1 MAKSYR
7 ASEAFSLPASRLG
20 VPLRIAAVVFDF
32 DGTLTKP
39 DAIDFPAIHKVV
51 GCPDG
56 VGLLE
61 FLEAIDDR
69 DARLSKEG
77 VLIDAEMKAAERCQV
92 NEGARELIAEIR
104 KAQIPMAVI
113 TRNRREAVERAL
125 LNLED
130 ICEDD
135 FECLVTRDLPL
146 SPKPSPEAVVHVAE
160 ELDVTV
166 GELLL
171 VGDHLYDIEA
181 GARAGALTM
190 FLTNGK
196 DEGREKEAL
205 QSDFVVSDLREALD
219 IIRYG
224 LPLPVGKLP
233 SALLEEGL
241 EGLTVDDPSVL
252 FGAAVGEDA
261 AAVQV
266 GGAEVLVL
274 ASDPITLASDSMA
287 RYLVMAN
294 ANDVATSGVE
304 PRWFLATL
312 LFPRGTSPAEVLSF
326 LRGLDAVCA
335 EVGLTL
341 VGGHTEVTDAVS
353 RLVAVGT
360 VAGSGER
367 SRLLDKRQMREGDH
381 LLMTKGVAVEG
392 TGLLAR
398 EFGSRLMK
406 AGITAAEVTEC
417 SAFLDRIGV
426 LEEAR
431 IARGFSGV
439 TALHDVTEGGLA
451 AAVRELGDAGGHRL
465 CVYMERI
472 RIYSETTR
480 LCEALCLAPLG
491 LIGSGSLLITCST
504 EDMPR
509 LLQALGEEG
518 IEVAD
523 IGEVLEEGEGVEA
536 LFDGDSAEW
545 PVFERDEI
553 ARLQGL

>member
-1 MAKSYR
+1 MAKSDR
-7 ASEAFSLPASRLG
+7 ASKAVSLPASRLG
-20 VPLRIAAVVFDF
+20 APLRIAAVVFDF

-39 DAIDFPAIHKVV
+39 DAIDFPAIHKAV

-69 DARLSKEG
+69 DARLSKEA
-77 VLIDAEMKAAERCQV
+77 VLIDAEMKAAERCRV

-104 KAQIPMAVI
+104 KAKIPMAVI

-130 ICEDD
+130 VDEDD

-160 ELDVTV
+160 ELGVKI

-171 VGDHLYDIEA
+171 LGDHLYDIEA

-196 DEGREKEAL
+196 DEAREKEAL
-205 QSDFVVSDLREALD
+205 QSDFVVSDLKEALE

-224 LPLPVGKLP
+224 LPLPLGKLP
-233 SALLEEGL
+233 PALLEEGL

-266 GGAEVLVL
+266 SDGEVLVL
-274 ASDPITLASDSMA
+274 ASDPITLASDSLA
-287 RYLVMAN
+287 RYLVIAN

-304 PRWFLATL
+304 PRWLLATL
-312 LFPRGTSPAEVLSF
+312 LFPRGASPDEVLSF
-326 LRGLDAVCA
+326 LRGLAAVCA

-367 SRLLDKRQMREGDH
+367 ARLLDKRQMRTGDH

-392 TGLLAR
+392 TGLLAL

-417 SAFLDRIGV
+417 AAFLDRIGV

-431 IARGFSGV
+431 IARGFAGV
-439 TALHDVTEGGLA
+439 RAMHDVTEGGLA
-451 AAVRELGDAGGHRL
+451 VAVRELGDAGGHRL
-465 CVYMERI
+465 RVHMDRIHVYT
-472 RIYSETTR
+472 ETKR
-480 LCEALCLAPLG
+480 LCEALCLDPLG
-491 LIGSGSLLITCST
+491 LIGSGSLLITCSA
-504 EDMPR
+504 EDRPR
-509 LLQALGEEG
+509 LLQDLEEAG

-523 IGEVLEEGEGVEA
+523 IGEVLDEGEGVEA
-536 LFDGDSAEW
+536 FLDGDSTDW

-553 ARLQGL
+553 ATLQG